1 MTEELSAETLER
13 AAGKYG
19 IEIPSGSRSRHLQA
33 ARNRAMTADAFDS
46 DPPTSDEPT
55 EIRDGGDPYNAF
67 RTRFDLPSTAD
78 DGLLEGLEIAV
89 KENVVIAGVET
100 TCGSPGFA
108 YAPPYSATTVERLRE
123 AGASVVGTTN
133 MDEFAFFTTG
143 ETCAH
148 GRIENPVVDG
158 CVPGG
163 SSSGS
168 AAAVAADLVDAAIGT
183 DTGGSIRIPA
193 SFCGLV
199 GVKPTHRLVSRF
211 GVVDLS
217 PSLDHVGPLAPDV
230 ETAAAVTAAIA
241 GPDADDPSTH
251 ATPHVTASEFVAD
264 LEAGVDGLAL
274 GVVEESMAAAT
285 DAVERA
291 VEEALADLEAAGAT
305 VTRRSIDGYDLVGPA
320 VGAITGTEFASF
332 VANDGVQYGGGTGT
346 TEPLRDALEAAT
358 DDCTFGENVREQLLY
373 NGALDD
379 HFDGRHYVAAMDF
392 RRRFASTVREQ
403 FSEVDALVTP
413 TTSIPAPPFGAIEGM
428 GGLLQTIRNT
438 APFNLTGTPA
448 VSVPCGETAGLDA
461 DESKPVGFQ
470 VVADWHDEATALRI
484 ARAVE
489 ANA

>member
-1 MTEELSAETLER
+1 MTEDLSAETLER
-13 AAGKYG
+13 AADRYG
-19 IEIPSGSRSRHLQA
+19 ISLSDEARAERLQA
-33 ARNRAMTADAFDS
+33 ARNRAMTANAFDV
-46 DPPTSDEPT
+46 DPPTADRPA
-55 EIRDGGDPYNAF
+55 EIRDGDDPHNAF
-67 RTRFDLPSTAD
+67 RSRFELSPTAD
-78 DGLLEGLEIAV
+78 GTLEGLEIAV
-89 KENVVIAGVET
+89 KENVAVAGVET

-108 YAPPYSATTVERLRE
+108 YAPPYSATVVERLRD
-123 AGASVVGTTN
+123 AGAAVVGTTN

-148 GRIENPVVDG
+148 GRTENPVVDG

-168 AAAVAADLVDAAIGT
+168 GAAVAAGLVDAAIGT

-217 PSLDHVGPLAPDV
+217 LSLDHVGPLAPDV

-241 GPDADDPSTH
+241 GPDVADPSTH
-251 ATPHVTASEFVAD
+251 ATPGIGADEFTAD

-274 GVVEESMAAAT
+274 GVVEESMAAVD
-285 DAVERA
+285 DAVERTI
-291 VEEALADLEAAGAT
+291 EGALAELEAAGAT

-320 VGAITGTEFASF
+320 VGAITGAEFASF
-332 VANDGVQYGGGTGT
+332 VANGGVQYGVGTGAT
-346 TEPLRDALEAAT
+346 APLRDALASAT
-358 DDCTFGENVREQLLY
+358 DDCAFGENVQEQLHY
-373 NGALDD
+373 NGALND
-379 HFDGRHYVAAMDF
+379 HFDGRHYAAAMDF
-392 RRRFASTVREQ
+392 RRRFTATVREL

-413 TTSIPAPPFGAIEGM
+413 TTPMPAPPFGTIEGM
-428 GGLLQTIRNT
+428 SGLLRTIGNT

-448 VSVPCGETAGLDA
+448 VSVPCGETEAIDGDA
-461 DESKPVGFQ
+461 SKPVGFQ
-470 VVADWHDEATALRI
+470 VVAAWHDEATALRV

-489 ANA
+489 TNA